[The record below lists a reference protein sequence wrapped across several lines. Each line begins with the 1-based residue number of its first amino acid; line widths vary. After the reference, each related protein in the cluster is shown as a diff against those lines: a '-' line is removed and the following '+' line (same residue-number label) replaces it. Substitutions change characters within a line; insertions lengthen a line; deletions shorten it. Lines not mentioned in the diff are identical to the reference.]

1 MRIKLLLALILLFT
15 SCQQETL
22 LIKIGEVHQWEQLSA
37 RQFWYTIAYQQNNE
51 IISLNIPVG
60 VRQIEIPIKTK
71 GAIYFVAY
79 PLGKQIPL
87 GGFYLPWEKSRV
99 VQLDSK
105 KGPMCEMML
114 LSSKKWEQGV
124 ASVNGQRVFEMI
136 KEIDESCFKVD
147 WNHLANDIVS
157 GNLKE
162 SSFKKAKTKD
172 VVITDIPQGRW
183 VCELSSYPPFNF
195 YDNKEFILED
205 IPPTTLS
212 YLNIQEK
219 LQLTLFISEDKNEDP
234 FYYVGPLDPIL
245 SISDQDYF
253 NLLN

>member
-1 MRIKLLLALILLFT
+1 
-15 SCQQETL
+15 
-22 LIKIGEVHQWEQLSA
+22 
-37 RQFWYTIAYQQNNE
+37 
-51 IISLNIPVG
+51 
-60 VRQIEIPIKTK
+60 
-71 GAIYFVAY
+71 
-79 PLGKQIPL
+79 
-87 GGFYLPWEKSRV
+87 
-99 VQLDSK
+99 
-105 KGPMCEMML
+105 
-114 LSSKKWEQGV
+114 
-124 ASVNGQRVFEMI
+124 
-136 KEIDESCFKVD
+136 
-147 WNHLANDIVS
+147 
-157 GNLKE
+157 
-162 SSFKKAKTKD
+162 
-172 VVITDIPQGRW
+172 